1 MKVKLKFEDILA
13 IIAYAQVLSVFYSI
27 EDV

>member
-13 IIAYAQVLSVFYSI
+13 IIVYTQVLSVFYSI